1 MVEIILIISAYLLGS
16 VSSAIIVCKA
26 LRLPDPRHQGSKNPG
41 ATNVLRIGGKKAAAI
56 VLAGDALKGFIP
68 VLFTHW
74 YLENPLVTGI
84 VALSAFLGHLWPIF
98 FQFQGG
104 KGVATF
110 FGGLYG
116 INVVLGLT
124 CSLIWLISAGLFKY
138 SSLAAL
144 ISAFIAPILALIWLP
159 DKIWLP
165 ILVMSVLLF
174 YRHSDNIKRLL
185 SKQESKIGQK

>member
-1 MVEIILIISAYLLGS
+1 MIEIFLIISAYVLGS
-16 VSSAIIVCKA
+16 ISSAIIVCKA
-26 LRLPDPRHQGSKNPG
+26 LGLADPRQEGSKNPG

-56 VLAGDALKGFIP
+56 VLAGDALKGFVP
-68 VLFTHW
+68 VFFTHC
-74 YLENPLVTGI
+74 YLDNPLLTGI

-116 INVVLGLT
+116 INLVFGLV
-124 CSLIWLISAGLFKY
+124 CSLVWILSAALFKY

-165 ILVMSVLLF
+165 VLVMSVLLF
-174 YRHSDNIKRLL
+174 YRHSENLKRLL
-185 SKQESKIGQK
+185 SKQESKIG